1 MPTPGTTYSPQ
12 FIPTLNIPTIDFGD
26 QSSTLLAMVHDIQR
40 DIAEIKAALEQPK
53 VSMLIYGHQAVSEY
67 DALLIKKHK
76 VSQ

>member
-1 MPTPGTTYSPQ
+1 MPITGTTYSPQ
-12 FIPTLNIPTIDFGD
+12 FIPTLNIHTIDFSD
-26 QSSTLLAMVHDIQR
+26 QSSILFAMMQDIQR

-67 DALLIKKHK
+67 DALLINKHK